1 MLEIQ
6 KLISSNLGTKMH
18 VSMTLVSGV
27 KLSDLE
33 VNGSYIDL
41 EISLTISC
49 YKSDELDHFS
59 N

>member
-1 MLEIQ
+1 
-6 KLISSNLGTKMH
+6 
-18 VSMTLVSGV
+18 MTLVSGV